1 MKIIVP
7 IAGSNDEDFVNKF
20 NLIKPLTKIGN
31 HTMLEKFVSHFN
43 FNYEFIFICNSRD
56 LIETNLLNLINSLKI
71 KKQIISIKDKT
82 SNVIETLYHAKEYV
96 NKDSTIYTF
105 ALND

>member
-31 HTMLEKFVSHFN
+31 LTMLEKFVNHFN
-43 FNYEFIFICNSRD
+43 FKYEFIFICNSRD
-56 LIETNLLNLINSLKI
+56 LIETNLLNLINSLKLI
-71 KKQIISIKDKT
+71 KQII
-82 SNVIETLYHAKEYV
+82 
-96 NKDSTIYTF
+96 
-105 ALND
+105 